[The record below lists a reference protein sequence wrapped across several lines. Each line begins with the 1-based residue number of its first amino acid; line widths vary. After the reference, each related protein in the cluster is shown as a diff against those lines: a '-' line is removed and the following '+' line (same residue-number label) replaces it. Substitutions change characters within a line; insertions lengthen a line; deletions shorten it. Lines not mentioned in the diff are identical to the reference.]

1 MTFVNSSED
10 TNVHPILVDL
20 DLFVETVKYIRKLMM
35 TGPLAEF
42 HQEFCQPG
50 PEVESDDQI
59 KEWVSKY
66 SEPKT
71 YLALTL
77 RR

>member
-1 MTFVNSSED
+1 
-10 TNVHPILVDL
+10 
-20 DLFVETVKYIRKLMM
+20 MM

-50 PEVESDDQI
+50 PEVKSDDQI

-66 SEPKT
+66 SELKT
-71 YLALTL
+71 YLVLTL